1 MECTESNNIL
11 NPINFSQYQDLI
23 QEIEE
28 KGLEK
33 VEDEGV
39 RQEAEKNL
47 KVLIEGFLS
56 EFSDYE
62 THTSQPK
69 NCGYTL
75 QMLPVTVENSF
86 TLPAEQ

>member
-1 MECTESNNIL
+1 VECTESNNIL

-62 THTSQPK
+62 II
-69 NCGYTL
+69 Y
-75 QMLPVTVENSF
+75 M
-86 TLPAEQ
+86 

>member
-28 KGLEK
+28 KGQEK

-62 THTSQPK
+62 II
-69 NCGYTL
+69 Y
-75 QMLPVTVENSF
+75 M
-86 TLPAEQ
+86 

>member
-28 KGLEK
+28 KGLDK
-33 VEDEGV
+33 VGDEGV

-62 THTSQPK
+62 II
-69 NCGYTL
+69 Y
-75 QMLPVTVENSF
+75 M
-86 TLPAEQ
+86 

>member
-62 THTSQPK
+62 II
-69 NCGYTL
+69 Y
-75 QMLPVTVENSF
+75 M
-86 TLPAEQ
+86 

>member
-1 MECTESNNIL
+1 MWDTVECTESNNIL

-62 THTSQPK
+62 II
-69 NCGYTL
+69 Y
-75 QMLPVTVENSF
+75 M
-86 TLPAEQ
+86 